1 MDMEDNGG
9 PGCSSL
15 GYGAFM
21 QLGPF
26 KPGGHNGKL
35 FWRNKYSWNIGNNYV
50 FSWID

>member
-1 MDMEDNGG
+1 MDMEDNAGAR
-9 PGCSSL
+9 CSSL

-21 QLGPF
+21 QHGPF

-35 FWRNKYSWNIGNNYV
+35 LWRNKYSWNKGNNFF